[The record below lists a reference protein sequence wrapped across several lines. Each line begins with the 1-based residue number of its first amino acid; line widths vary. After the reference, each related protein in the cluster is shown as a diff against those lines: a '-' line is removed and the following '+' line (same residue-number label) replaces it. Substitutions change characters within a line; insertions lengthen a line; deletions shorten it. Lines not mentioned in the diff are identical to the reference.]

1 LNREVKGSKS
11 NQELMVDKDF
21 SEGDVQDEVDS
32 YRSIKKEKVRKK

>member
-1 LNREVKGSKS
+1 VKGSKS

-32 YRSIKKEKVRKK
+32 YRSIKKEKVSKK